1 MKNTFAM
8 AKLFSGTLLFILCG
22 IMLTGCATTDTLS
35 GQTMA
40 NKDLPTPDMSDAASC
55 EQVGYACFQ
64 KAWDMHVLN
73 VESGN
78 NDNSGNREQMQKLF
92 ACSVELLDHSLLLL
106 KEQKTNHGTNEHRV
120 CLKMA
125 WVCQGAKV
133 FYPDEPRLYQ
143 AYYEKAIRYLTLY
156 LKKHQAE
163 SPTEYADLE
172 YQLAYL
178 YFLTGEEEKAFQMA
192 DKAWGDG
199 NHNRWNQMFWHWLK
213 NCLVEKKMQAKN
225 LPPLPPL
232 PPPPTL
238 RDRLLFPLNLVPDV
252 LSNTLVYVVWSPCVI
267 GEMLVSDEP
276 AWGIMCIF
284 SWPYG
289 LLFSSAVGVHDAWC
303 GIPFWDPSIL
313 ESGKKRLGPPSSYE
327 YFHDEAP

>member
-1 MKNTFAM
+1 MKKIFRN
-8 AKLFSGTLLFILCG
+8 LGIICFILCG
-22 IMLTGCATTDTLS
+22 IMLTGCATTDIMS
-35 GQTMA
+35 GQSQA
-40 NKDLPTPDMSDAASC
+40 NKDLPTPDMLDAASC
-55 EQVGYACFQ
+55 EQVGCACFV
-64 KAWDMHVLN
+64 KAWEISVL
-73 VESGN
+73 

-92 ACSVELLDHSLLLL
+92 ARSVELLDHSLLLL

-125 WVCQGAKV
+125 RVCQTAKV
-133 FYPDEPRLYQ
+133 FYPDEPQSYQ
-143 AYYEKAIRYLTLY
+143 AYYEKAIRYLTIY
-156 LKKHQAE
+156 LEKHQAE
-163 SPTEYADLE
+163 APTEYADLE

-199 NHNRWNQMFWHWLK
+199 NHDRWNQRFWNWLK
-213 NCLVEKKMQAKN
+213 SCLVEKKMQAKN

-232 PPPPTL
+232 PPPLTL

-303 GIPFWDPSIL
+303 GVPFWNPSIL
-313 ESGKKRLGPPSSYE
+313 EIGKNRLGPSSYE
-327 YFHDEAP
+327 FFYDKAP